1 MNPISDVPL
10 IEAPDCHLDSPVKEG
25 DSDSCRAPLFVD
37 LDGTLIATDLL
48 YEGIAAIAARR
59 PLELLKL
66 PYWISQGRAQF
77 KQKVASEGGADAD
90 YLPYRSQVVDFLT
103 EQRKAGVSLVLA
115 TASPQELAES
125 VSEHLQ
131 LFDAVLA
138 SDGERNLKAEQKC
151 EAIQSYCRERGFSKF
166 AYLGDSRAD
175 LEVWKHAS
183 KCYIVGS
190 ASPSLIRQLRTM
202 NAETEVI
209 GSRSQTIG
217 AVWRVLRPH
226 QWIKNILLFV
236 PIIVSIPQNWSLVY
250 LGFAAFV
257 AFSLCAS
264 SVYVFNDMIDLRA
277 DRRHRRKRRRPFAS
291 GELPLEYGPVLG
303 LCAFLSGFA
312 VALLFL
318 NQIFLLLLMVY
329 FASTTLYSIWW
340 KRKMLVDVFVLSGLY
355 TIRLFAGGVAVGIP
369 VSEWLLTFSVFLFS
383 SLAFLKRYAEL
394 LHHFTSKVTHQER
407 RRGYLPGDLT
417 LVESMGVTSGYLSVL
432 VLALYIHSPEIR
444 PLYSRSWPMWIVC
457 GILLYWISRM
467 WMKARRGSLTDDP
480 IVFAVKDRISLIA
493 GGVVGV
499 LLMIA
504 KL

>member
-264 SVYVFNDMIDLRA
+264 SVYVFNDMIDIRA

-291 GELPLEYGPVLG
+291 GDLPLDYGPV
-303 LCAFLSGFA
+303 
-312 VALLFL
+312 
-318 NQIFLLLLMVY
+318 
-329 FASTTLYSIWW
+329 
-340 KRKMLVDVFVLSGLY
+340 
-355 TIRLFAGGVAVGIP
+355 IP